1 MSHPCRCTGCTLSPG
16 AGPGSRRPS
25 RPPVDWNCRRRTG
38 SLPAPGRRCRG
49 PGLPDALPVGVSP
62 PTQAARLNSRAP
74 AQNTG
79 TRFFIVSSF
88 STMAL
93 GLSLRSGVIGAII
106 ATSASAVKEFSPT
119 FTLWSR
125 NLYRPVKKA
134 RSLTGGIF
142 YQMDEFGKR
151 GEAVPVLLLWRG
163 RTGALFCQAGAGG
176 IS

>member
-16 AGPGSRRPS
+16 AGSGSRRPS

-49 PGLPDALPVGVSP
+49 PGSRTRSLSASRLRRRP
-62 PTQAARLNSRAP
+62 ARLNSRAP

-79 TRFFIVSSF
+79 TSFFIVSSF

-151 GEAVPVLLLWRG
+151 GKAVPVLLLWRG

>member
-1 MSHPCRCTGCTLSPG
+1 MYRVYSVPWGWAWLPPGRAPSALLTGTAGGGLGACRLLGGG
-16 AGPGSRRPS
+16 AG
-25 RPPVDWNCRRRTG
+25 
-38 SLPAPGRRCRG
+38 G

-79 TRFFIVSSF
+79 TSFFIVSSF

-151 GEAVPVLLLWRG
+151 GKAVPVLLLWRG

>member
-16 AGPGSRRPS
+16 AGPGSRRPC

-38 SLPAPGRRCRG
+38 ACRLLGGGAGVRAPGRAPCRR
-49 PGLPDALPVGVSP
+49 LASDAGGQ
-62 PTQAARLNSRAP
+62 TINSRAP

-79 TRFFIVSSF
+79 TSFFIVSSF

-142 YQMDEFGKR
+142 YKMDEFGKR

>member
-16 AGPGSRRPS
+16 AGPGSRRPC
-25 RPPVDWNCRRRTG
+25 RPPVDWNCRRR
-38 SLPAPGRRCRG
+38 S
-49 PGLPDALPVGVSP
+49 GLPDALPVGVSP

-79 TRFFIVSSF
+79 TSFFIVSSF

-151 GEAVPVLLLWRG
+151 GKAVPVLLLWRG

>member
-1 MSHPCRCTGCTLSPG
+1 MSPPADVQGVLCPLGLGLAP
-16 AGPGSRRPS
+16 ARPS
-25 RPPVDWNCRRRTG
+25 RPPVDWNCPAEDWEPAG
-38 SLPAPGRRCRG
+38 SWAEVPGS
-49 PGLPDALPVGVSP
+49 GLPDALPVGVSP